1 MIRQVNLSIVFIE
14 IIIFAEGKNNGGDTV
29 STGIVNPKLQAE
41 VVGRPLKTP
50 GTLTTADEQFA
61 LAA

>member
-1 MIRQVNLSIVFIE
+1 MYY
-14 IIIFAEGKNNGGDTV
+14 IIIFTNGKNNGGDTV
-29 STGIVNPKLQAE
+29 STGIVKPKWQAE